1 MQDLSKLGVVSQISL
16 EDGVELRYLKAGA
29 GEPLLLLQTIRTQ
42 LDYFEAV
49 IPELAKH
56 YTVYAVDL
64 PGHGYSSID
73 TKAAYDEPYM
83 RRHMVSF
90 IEKLALENLT
100 LVGESIG
107 ATLALTIASQLPE
120 RIVRV
125 VASNTYDYDKR
136 FGDGVRRGNWFAN
149 FIIFNVSLPLLGVVF
164 AAMENKVV
172 LGGIMAGGMRR
183 KSMPD
188 HLLTEFDKVGK
199 RKGYRYVERKM
210 FAVWRS
216 WGSAHEHY
224 RNIKVHKKPE
234 IQLVY
239 GDGDWSTLDERKL
252 TASRLGGVPVVTM
265 PNTGHFAFVDNPQG
279 LLDIILKPS
288 PETIKSELR

>member
-1 MQDLSKLGVVSQISL
+1 MQDLSALGIVNDLQL
-16 EDGVELRYLKAGA
+16 KDGSRLRYLKTGQ
-29 GEPLLLLQTIRTQ
+29 GEPLLLMHTIRTQ
-42 LDYFEAV
+42 LDYFEAI

-83 RRHMVSF
+83 RRHMVDF
-90 IEKLALENLT
+90 IEKLGLQNLT

-107 ATLALTIASQLPE
+107 AVLALTIASQLPE

-125 VASNTYDYDKR
+125 IASNTYDYDKR
-136 FGDGVRRGNWFAN
+136 YGDGVRRGNWFAN
-149 FIIFNVSLPLLGVVF
+149 FIIANVSIPYLGVIF

-172 LGGIMAGGMRR
+172 LRGIMAGGMRR
-183 KSMPD
+183 KAMPD
-188 HLLTEFDKVGK
+188 SLLTEFDTVGK

-216 WGSAHEHY
+216 WGEAQKLY
-224 RNIKVHKKPE
+224 GGIKAPVE
-234 IQLVY
+234 LVY
-239 GDGDWSTLDERKL
+239 GEYDWSTTAERKV
-252 TASRLGGVPVVTM
+252 TASKLGNPPTITLPG
-265 PNTGHFAFVDNPQG
+265 TGHFAFVDNPSA
-279 LLDIILKPS
+279 LIEIILKA
-288 PETIKSELR
+288 

>member
-1 MQDLSKLGVVSQISL
+1 MQDLSKLGVVSQVTL
-16 EDGVELRYLKAGA
+16 DDGVKLRYVKAGD
-29 GEPLLLLQTIRTQ
+29 GPPLLLMHTIRTQ

-49 IPELAKH
+49 TPQLAKH

-107 ATLALTIASQLPE
+107 ATLALTIASQLPD
-120 RIVRV
+120 RV
-125 VASNTYDYDKR
+125 ARVIASNTYDYDKR
-136 FGDGVRRGNWFAN
+136 YGDGVRRGNWFAN
-149 FIIFNVSLPLLGVVF
+149 FIIFNVSLPYLGVVF

-172 LGGIMAGGMRR
+172 LGGIMAGGMR
-183 KSMPD
+183 KKAMPD
-188 HLLTEFDKVGK
+188 HLLTEFDTVGK

-216 WGSAHEHY
+216 WAKAPEHY
-224 RNIKVHKKPE
+224 SGIKAKVD
-234 IQLVY
+234 LVY
-239 GDGDWSTLDERKL
+239 GDGDWSTEAERKL
-252 TASRLGGVPVVTM
+252 TATRLGGIPIITM
-265 PNTGHFAFVDNPQG
+265 QNTGHFAFVDNPQA
-279 LLDIILKPS
+279 LLDVILKP
-288 PETIKSELR
+288 